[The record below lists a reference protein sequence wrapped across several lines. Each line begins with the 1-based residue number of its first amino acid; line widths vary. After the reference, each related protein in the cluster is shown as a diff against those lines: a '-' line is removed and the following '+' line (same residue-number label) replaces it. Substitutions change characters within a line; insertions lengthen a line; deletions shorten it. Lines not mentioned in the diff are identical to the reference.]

1 MEEGLRSVRSEAV
14 LWLAPDERQ
23 WLAQTVSLPN
33 AREGREQ
40 LSGESDPQA
49 AAARQ
54 FRAVLLALYLD
65 GSDEDIPL
73 ALTADELW
81 LLDMHVMQ
89 YDLRDS
95 KLPSGRLVVEFARK
109 LWDQLIEVHQDEL
122 PRSLQK
128 GRHDAREDSDTDES
142 ADAIAAAEA
151 LLRPAEDSGTG

>member
-1 MEEGLRSVRSEAV
+1 MSTVRPGAV
-14 LWLAPDERQ
+14 LWLAADERQ
-23 WLAQTVSLPN
+23 WLAQTMSLPH
-33 AREGREQ
+33 AREAREQ

-49 AAARQ
+49 VTARR
-54 FRAVLLALYLD
+54 FRAVLLALFLD
-65 GSDEDIPL
+65 GSDEEIPL

-95 KLPSGRLVVEFARK
+95 KLPSGRLLADFARK
-109 LWDQLIEVHQDEL
+109 LWSQLTEVHQDEL

-128 GRHDAREDSDTDES
+128 GQNDARENGDTDEG

-151 LLRPAEDSGTG
+151 LLRPSEDAGAG